1 MSEKPSFV
9 SSLPP
14 FQKIMFEN
22 YKFTA
27 AERFLRY
34 VQVDTQSDTQSK
46 STPSTEKQ
54 KNLSRIL
61 TDELKQ
67 IGLDDA
73 HTDDWGYVYAT
84 IPATTDKKV
93 PVICFC
99 AHIDTAPDCSG
110 AEVKPIV
117 HKNYQGQDI
126 VLPDDETQV
135 LKTSEYP
142 YLQTKIGDDIIT
154 ASGKTLLGSDD
165 KAGVAEIMDL
175 ANFLM
180 TNKTVKHG
188 AIKILFTPDEE
199 VGRGTEKIDLKKLG
213 ADFAYTLDGGDAG
226 SLEDETFSADGVQV
240 IINGVI
246 AHPGYAKGKMINAMK
261 IAGEILAALPKDR
274 LSPES
279 TEGKRGFIH
288 PVRLEGVAEKCTI
301 DFIIRDFE
309 TKGLQKK
316 EDYLRTQIEELM
328 RLYPKASFEYKVT
341 EQYRNMKEI
350 LLLHPEVV
358 NYAKEAIKRAGL
370 KLKMESIRGGTDG
383 SRLSFMGLPCPNL
396 FAGEQAIHS
405 KLEFI
410 SVQDMNKAV
419 ETMVHLVSIW
429 TEKS

>member
-1 MSEKPSFV
+1 
-9 SSLPP
+9 
-14 FQKIMFEN
+14 MFEN

-27 AERFLRY
+27 AEKFIRY
-34 VQVDTQSDTQSK
+34 VQVDTQSDPQS
-46 STPSTEKQ
+46 TTYPTTEKQ
-54 KNLSRIL
+54 KDLSKIL
-61 TDELKQ
+61 VEELKE
-67 IGLDDA
+67 IGIADA
-73 HTDDWGYVYAT
+73 HMDEWGYVYAT
-84 IPATTDKKV
+84 IPSTTDKKV

-99 AHIDTAPDCSG
+99 AHVDTAPDCSG
-110 AEVKPIV
+110 TNVKPLV

-126 VLPDDETQV
+126 VLPDDKSQV
-135 LKTSEYP
+135 LRLSEYP
-142 YLQTKIGDDIIT
+142 YLQTQIGNDIIT
-154 ASGKTLLGSDD
+154 ASGNTLLGSDD

-180 TNKTVKHG
+180 DNEKVKHG
-188 AIKILFTPDEE
+188 EIKILFTPDEE
-199 VGRGTEKIDLKKLG
+199 VGKGTAKVDLKKLG
-213 ADFAYTLDGGDAG
+213 ADFGYTLDGGEAG

-240 IINGVI
+240 IIHGVI

-279 TEGKRGFIH
+279 TDGKRGFIH
-288 PVRLEGVAEKCTI
+288 PVRLEGIAEKCTI

-309 TKGLQKK
+309 TDGLEKK
-316 EDYLRTQIEELM
+316 EDYLRTQIEERM
-328 RLYPKASFEYKVT
+328 RTYPAASFEFKVK

-350 LLLHPEVV
+350 LDAYPEVV
-358 NYAKEAIKRAGL
+358 NHAKEAIQRAGL
-370 KLKMESIRGGTDG
+370 ELKMESIRGGTDG

-419 ETMVHLVSIW
+419 ETMVHLVMICE
-429 TEKS
+429 EKSLLSP